1 MLNIQSYVTK
11 HYLHVCNIKS
21 PFLSYEFQANQWF
34 CITRVVC
41 SWEFEFFATG
51 QSEHPVAPGRE
62 RQIPW
67 QRWVSIWMTPTVTT
81 QAQLSAKLPAM
92 AVVKPTAVMG
102 RACLCWTG
110 FPICTAVSIPISPW
124 AAWGSDS
131 VWFLSAECHLDFS
144 PMTCDLLRVSIT
156 SWQCLACQTL
166 LFNGDYRHDSSHGCR
181 GTDEG

>member
-1 MLNIQSYVTK
+1 MFQNITF
-11 HYLHVCNIKS
+11 HVCNIKS
-21 PFLSYEFQANQWF
+21 PFLSYEFQANQQF

-51 QSEHPVAPGRE
+51 QSEHPVAPERE

-102 RACLCWTG
+102 RECLCWTG
-110 FPICTAVSIPISPW
+110 FPIWICSLHPHLTMGCLRQWLSVIS
-124 AAWGSDS
+124 
-131 VWFLSAECHLDFS
+131 ECWMPFGFQPH
-144 PMTCDLLRVSIT
+144 DL
-156 SWQCLACQTL
+156 WLAQGVH
-166 LFNGDYRHDSSHGCR
+166 N
-181 GTDEG
+181 